1 MSFSEKIINFIVE
14 KLVRSKI
21 KNQFGGSLKTFVSG
35 GGHLTVKLVLF

>member
-35 GGHLTVKLVLF
+35 GGCS